1 MPDRT
6 AGDAKTR
13 AGSDTAFRTQNPA
26 TGELLETFDGA
37 TDAELEAALEA
48 AHDAQIAWR
57 AATFAA
63 RAEPLRAAAKL
74 LRAHAGEHAR
84 TMAIEMG
91 KPLAQGE
98 AEAKK
103 CADTCDWFAE
113 HAAELL
119 APNDRPSD
127 AAKSYVRFD
136 PLGTVLAV
144 MPWNFPYWQV
154 VRAAAPALMA
164 GNAVIL
170 KHAANVPGC
179 ARAIEATFR
188 DAGLPAGLFASL
200 FIDHRTA
207 MRLLD
212 DRRIAALTLTGSDRA
227 GRELA
232 ERAGRALKKCVL
244 ELGGSDPFIV
254 LDDADV
260 ERAAKVAADARLLNS
275 GQSCIAAKR
284 FIATA
289 PVYEAFLTCFLD
301 ELRARKVG
309 DPLAAGT
316 DVGPLARVDLRDA
329 LHRQVT
335 ASRGAGASVA
345 LGGVVPEGPG
355 AFYPVTVVTGAA
367 PGVAAFDEETFGPVA
382 AVVRAADE
390 RHAVELANASRFGLG
405 ASLWTRDTA
414 RAEELA
420 AEIDSGCVFV
430 NGLVKSDPRLPF
442 GGIKDSGFGRE
453 LSAEGIH
460 EFVNAKTIWIAG

>member
-1 MPDRT
+1 M
-6 AGDAKTR
+6 
-13 AGSDTAFRTQNPA
+13 AGSDTAFRTLNPT
-26 TGELLETFDGA
+26 TGELVETFPNATGA
-37 TDAELEAALEA
+37 EIQAALDA
-48 AHDAQIAWR
+48 ATKARAAWR
-57 AATFAA
+57 TASFEA

-74 LRAHAGEHAR
+74 LRERAGEHAR

-98 AEAKK
+98 AEARK
-103 CADTCDWFAE
+103 CADTCDWFAD
-113 HAAELL
+113 HARDLL
-119 APNDRPSD
+119 APSDRPSD

-154 VRAAAPALMA
+154 IRAAAPALMA

-170 KHAANVPGC
+170 KHAANVPRC

-188 DAGLPAGLFASL
+188 EAGLPAGLFASL
-200 FIDHRTA
+200 FVDHKAA

-212 DRRIAALTLTGSDRA
+212 DRRVAALTLTGSDRA

-289 PVYEAFLTCFLD
+289 GVHDAFLARFLD

-309 DPLAAGT
+309 DPLVTGT
-316 DVGPLARVDLRDA
+316 DVGPLARHDLRDA
-329 LHRQVT
+329 LHRQVV
-335 ASRGAGASVA
+335 ASRAAGATVV
-345 LGGVVPEGPG
+345 LGGGVPEGPG

-390 RHAVELANASRFGLG
+390 RQAIELANATRFGLG

-414 RAEELA
+414 RAERIA
-420 AEIDSGCVFV
+420 AEIESGCVFV

-460 EFVNAKTIWIAG
+460 EFVNAKTVWIAR